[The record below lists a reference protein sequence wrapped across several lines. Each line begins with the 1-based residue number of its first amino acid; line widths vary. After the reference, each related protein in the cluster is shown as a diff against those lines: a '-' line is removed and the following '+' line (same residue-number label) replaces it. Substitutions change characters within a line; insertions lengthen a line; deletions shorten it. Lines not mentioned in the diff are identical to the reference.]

1 MAPNASRALV
11 LVVDDDYLDRVML
24 RQILDHQ
31 EYASLAAENGAE
43 AISLAQSSLPDL
55 ILLDLFL
62 PDISGFEVCEM
73 LKAVPQTRDIPIL
86 FVSGSDRLDHKKR
99 AFSVGGVDYITKP
112 FQVEEVLTRVQLHL
126 AIRQLQKRLE
136 QKNAQLEQELQD
148 RRRREEML
156 RNFAVR
162 LQTLREIDQSILAA
176 QSPETIAMAAVG
188 RIRQLVPCHR
198 VLVIE
203 NGQDGKCK
211 TLAAESSGA
220 LPLSTEAQEREWVFQ
235 EPLLRQGNVLG
246 VDNLEAITNR
256 SPMQQKLFEEG
267 VRAYVIAPLLAHEEL
282 VGTLHLESG
291 TPGVFNPE
299 HITTIIEIAALL
311 AIAIRQVRLYN
322 LAQQEIRERQAAEVA
337 LRTYTLELEASNVE
351 LDAFAHTVAHD
362 LKTPLTAL
370 IGYALLLERR
380 YERLSP
386 EQMRDGLHVITQNA
400 QKMANIIDELLLL
413 ARVRKLEE
421 VEISPLDMAAIIG
434 QVRQRLSNLLDNPEI
449 TLVLPERWPTA
460 LGYAPWVE
468 EVWVNYLANAVK
480 YGGSPLY
487 IELGADEQVEQASDS
502 GPVVRFWVQDNGRGI
517 PPDQQE
523 RLFTLF
529 TRLDRDTRIEGHG
542 LGLSIVKRIINKLGG
557 EVGVESEVGRGSRFY
572 FTLPA
577 G

>member
-31 EYASLAAENGAE
+31 GYASLAAENGAE

-126 AIRQLQKRLE
+126 AIRQLQRRLE

-220 LPLSTEAQEREWVFQ
+220 LPLSIEAQEREWVFQ

-256 SPMQQKLFEEG
+256 SPMQQKLLEEG
-267 VRAYVIAPLLAHEEL
+267 VHAYVIAPLLAHEEL

-322 LAQQEIRERQAAEVA
+322 LAQQEIRDRQAAEVA
-337 LRTYTLELEASNVE
+337 LRAYTLELEASNVE

-386 EQMRDGLHVITQNA
+386 EQIRDGLHVITQNA
-400 QKMANIIDELLLL
+400 QKMASIIDELLLL

-468 EVWVNYLANAVK
+468 EVWVNYLTNAVK

-502 GPVVRFWVQDNGRGI
+502 GPVVCFWVQDNGRGI

-523 RLFTLF
+523 RLFSLF
-529 TRLDRDTRIEGHG
+529 TRLDHNARIEGHG